1 MKHKIDRNISDPNN
15 YKFGIFYYNPADKR
29 VIVPKQDRY
38 RGWTIN
44 FGNIYAYLLIV
55 LVFALFMWIGLQ

>member
-1 MKHKIDRNISDPNN
+1 MKQKIDKEINDPEN
-15 YKFGIFYYNPADKR
+15 YKFGILYYNPADKR

-44 FGNIYAYLLIV
+44 FGNIYAYLLIA
-55 LVFALFMWIGLQ
+55 LVVALFIWIGL